1 MTAATAAAAVA
12 FASLRMGSRAAA
24 AAPMVTVAAD
34 DGKQADEVAFS
45 LRTA

>member
-1 MTAATAAAAVA
+1 MTAATAAATVA
-12 FASLRMGSRAAA
+12 FASLRMGSRAAV